1 MIAQILS
8 HTPVYVW
15 ALLAFLLYRGYLASQ
30 DRELT
35 LLKLA
40 IIPGVML
47 VLAVSSVNTHGVL
60 GEAVWAAWA
69 AGVAIAVAL
78 VWKLSKAE
86 VIVNRAAGTVF
97 QRGSW
102 TSMLLMIAIFITKY
116 TVGVLSVMRP
126 ELMHGLAASLCVTTL
141 YGLFNGIF
149 IGRLSRTVAAY
160 LRQPAALAA
169 L

>member
-1 MIAQILS
+1 MIGQILS

-30 DRELT
+30 DREIT

-47 VLAVSSVNTHGVL
+47 VLALTSINPHGVL

-69 AGVAIAVAL
+69 AGVAVAVAL
-78 VWKLSKAE
+78 IWRFGKGEIA
-86 VIVNRAAGTVF
+86 VNRAAGTVF

-102 TSMLLMIAIFITKY
+102 APLMLMVAIFITKY
-116 TVGVLSVMRP
+116 TVGVMTAIRP
-126 ELMHGLAASLCVTTL
+126 ELMHSLPASLGVTLL
-141 YGLFNGIF
+141 YGLFNGVF
-149 IGRLSRTVAAY
+149 IGRLARYAAAY
-160 LRQPAALAA
+160 LRQPAAVAA

>member
-1 MIAQILS
+1 MISQILS

-30 DRELT
+30 DRELS

-47 VLAVSSVNTHGVL
+47 VLALTSINPHGAL

-69 AGVAIAVAL
+69 AGVAVAVAL
-78 VWKLSKAE
+78 VWTLSKGEIA
-86 VIVNRAAGTVF
+86 VNRAAGTVL

-102 TSMLLMIAIFITKY
+102 APLMLMVAIFVTKY
-116 TVGVLSVMRP
+116 TVGVLTAIRP
-126 ELMHGLAASLCVTTL
+126 DLMHAVPASLGVTVL
-141 YGLFNGIF
+141 YGLFNGVF
-149 IGRLSRTVAAY
+149 IGRLARYAAAY
-160 LRQPAALAA
+160 LRQPLSVAAL
-169 L
+169 